1 MTFDVNKI
9 RKDFPALEQKVYG
22 KELVYFD
29 NAATTLKPS
38 VVIERLSNFYKKEN
52 SNVHRGV
59 HFLSQEATTAME
71 NARQYI
77 KEFIGASSTSEI
89 IFTKGTT
96 ESINLVA
103 SSFGKK
109 FIEKGDE
116 IIVSELEHHA
126 NIIPW
131 QLLCEEKEA
140 ILKVIP
146 VDDAGELDMEAY
158 KNLITSRTKIVAVA
172 HISNALGTI
181 NPIVKI
187 IEIAHHRNVPVLI
200 DGAQGISHKSVNVSI
215 LDCDFYAFS
224 GHKIFAPMGIG
235 VLYGKEKLLNE
246 MPPYQSGGEMIK
258 EVSFEKT
265 TFNELPF
272 KFEAGTPNVGGI
284 LALES
289 ALKYIKNIGID
300 VIESYEHELL
310 TYATAQLKNMPE
322 INIIGNASNK
332 SSLISFVIKGVHHYD
347 AGTILDKLGIAVRTG
362 HHCAQPIMTRF
373 GIDGTLRISFAFYN
387 TKEEINIFV
396 DALKTV
402 IKMFL

>member
-224 GHKIFAPMGIG
+224 
-235 VLYGKEKLLNE
+235 
-246 MPPYQSGGEMIK
+246 
-258 EVSFEKT
+258 
-265 TFNELPF
+265 
-272 KFEAGTPNVGGI
+272 
-284 LALES
+284 
-289 ALKYIKNIGID
+289 
-300 VIESYEHELL
+300 
-310 TYATAQLKNMPE
+310 
-322 INIIGNASNK
+322 
-332 SSLISFVIKGVHHYD
+332 
-347 AGTILDKLGIAVRTG
+347 
-362 HHCAQPIMTRF
+362 
-373 GIDGTLRISFAFYN
+373 
-387 TKEEINIFV
+387 
-396 DALKTV
+396 
-402 IKMFL
+402 